1 MLKYSKHSDNPAM
14 FFHWILL
21 LLLFITVP
29 AWAQVITPREHT
41 GGKERMADDSKT
53 HSKDWSNAMLI
64 SAKKEAITGNIQ
76 GSREI
81 FSRYVERYP
90 KDPVGYFEL
99 ARIEVML
106 KNYSE
111 AMTLTQKSME
121 LDPSNI
127 WYALFRAEVCQV
139 VGNITEAVAIYE
151 KIVRENPENLDYSYQ
166 LAALY
171 LQVEK
176 YNDAIRIYDK
186 IEESAGVSEDISIQK
201 EKIYLHQKDLKG
213 AEKEL
218 QRLVTAF
225 PLESRYHSILAEFY
239 MSNGM
244 PEKALDVYKKI
255 VRIDPDNAY
264 IHMSMADYYRKSGDK
279 QKAFEELKLGFAN
292 PNLEVDAKISILLTF
307 YTVNQIYNDLR
318 SEAFTLAGILINTHP
333 KDPRVYSIYG
343 DLLTQD
349 QKYAEARETF
359 LKGLAFDSSR
369 YALWEQVLRLDLQL
383 SLYDDL
389 VKLSRKT
396 TELFPDQPLP
406 YLFAGLGN
414 MQLKQNAEALDP
426 LIRGAKMVVNDDQLL
441 AQFYMYQGDALHAL
455 DRDTEAYTA
464 YERSLKANDNNAY
477 VLNNYAYYLSLEE
490 RDLNKAEKM
499 ALKAVNLEPENP
511 SFQDTYGWVLYKQGK
526 FAEAREWIGKA
537 MQSKEETSSEV
548 LEHYGDVLW
557 QLGEKEQ
564 ALEYWIKA
572 QAKGKGSAFLEKKIL
587 EKKLVE

>member
-1 MLKYSKHSDNPAM
+1 
-14 FFHWILL
+14 
-21 LLLFITVP
+21 
-29 AWAQVITPREHT
+29 
-41 GGKERMADDSKT
+41 
-53 HSKDWSNAMLI
+53 MLI

-81 FSRYVERYP
+81 FNRYVERYP
-90 KDPVGYFEL
+90 KDPVGCFEL

-111 AMTLTQKSME
+111 AMTLTQKSVE

-264 IHMSMADYYRKSGDK
+264 IHMSMADYYRKTGDK

-318 SEAFTLAGILINTHP
+318 SEAFTLAGILITTHP

-426 LIRGAKMVVNDDQLL
+426 LIRGAKMVVNNDELL

-455 DRDTEAYTA
+455 DRDAEAYTA
-464 YERSLKANDNNAY
+464 YERSLKANENNAY
-477 VLNNYAYYLSLEE
+477 VLNNYAYYLSLEG
-490 RDLNKAEKM
+490 RDLNKAENM
-499 ALKAVNLEPENP
+499 ALKAVTLEPENP

-564 ALEYWIKA
+564 ALDYWIKA
-572 QAKGKGSAFLEKKIL
+572 QAKGKGSAFLDKKIL